1 MMDKT
6 INLIK
11 EKDLIVPYILFSKY
25 NELKLSEEE
34 LMLIIYLI
42 NDQEQVF
49 NPQKIGIFFKKSTPK
64 ILEMIN
70 ELITK
75 DLIKIEIKI
84 ENKVHIEYISL
95 EGLYKKLAFLV
106 VNEKKQEKINENIYD
121 NFEKEMGRPL
131 SPIEF
136 ELINGW
142 QTSKISDELILL
154 ALKEAV
160 YNGAVSIRYIDR
172 ILFDWSKKGIKS
184 KADVQREKKKFQEKK
199 QKLDVFDYD
208 WLNDDKKNKNN

>member
-49 NPQKIGIFFKKSTPK
+49 NPQKIGIFFKKSTVK

-199 QKLDVFDYD
+199 EKLDVFDYD

>member
-42 NDQEQVF
+42 NDQEQIF
-49 NPQKIGIFFKKSTPK
+49 NPQKIGNFFKKPTPK

-199 QKLDVFDYD
+199 EKLDVFDYD

>member
-1 MMDKT
+1 MDKT

-49 NPQKIGIFFKKSTPK
+49 NPQKIGIFFKKSTVK

>member
-49 NPQKIGIFFKKSTPK
+49 NPQKIGIFLKKSTAK

-199 QKLDVFDYD
+199 EKLDVFDYD

>member
-49 NPQKIGIFFKKSTPK
+49 NPQKIGIFFKKSTAK

-199 QKLDVFDYD
+199 EKLDVFDYD

>member
-199 QKLDVFDYD
+199 EKLDVFDYD

>member
-49 NPQKIGIFFKKSTPK
+49 NPQKIGIFFKKSTVK

>member
-49 NPQKIGIFFKKSTPK
+49 NPQKIGIFFKKSTVK
-64 ILEMIN
+64 NLEMIN